1 MNQTRDRLEKLPL
14 FHKMQQFII
23 KALKIIAIFPL
34 LGIAIL
40 LVVDSLTSYIV
51 RDKIYTDSK
60 QIPYRE
66 YAVVL
71 GTAKFYSKDV
81 INQYYKYRLEAAK
94 QLVQEGK
101 VNQLLLSGDNKTPYY
116 NEPKTMTSDL
126 LKMGIATSKIKQDY
140 AVYTTFYSIIRA
152 KKVYKLP
159 PFTIISQKFHCERA
173 LFIAKFRDID
183 AICYAATYPEGAYQV
198 RMREILARSAMVFS
212 LLIGKEPESLEDIRS
227 K

>member
-1 MNQTRDRLEKLPL
+1 
-14 FHKMQQFII
+14 
-23 KALKIIAIFPL
+23 
-34 LGIAIL
+34 
-40 LVVDSLTSYIV
+40 
-51 RDKIYTDSK
+51 
-60 QIPYRE
+60 
-66 YAVVL
+66 
-71 GTAKFYSKDV
+71 KDV

-140 AVYTTFYSIIRA
+140 AGYTTFYSIIRA